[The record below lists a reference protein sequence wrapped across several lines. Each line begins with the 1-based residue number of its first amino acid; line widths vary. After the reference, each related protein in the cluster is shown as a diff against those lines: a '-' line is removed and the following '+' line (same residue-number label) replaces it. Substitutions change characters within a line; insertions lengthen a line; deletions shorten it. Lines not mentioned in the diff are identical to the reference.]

1 MAGLIVFFSL
11 VILRAI
17 LKASKRPPQTGA
29 ESLIGKIGITDT
41 TLNPDGMVSI
51 EHQSWSA
58 TSLGGEVGKGEAVR
72 VISVSGVR
80 LMVTPENKQG

>member
-1 MAGLIVFFSL
+1 

-29 ESLIGKIGITDT
+29 ESLIGKIGIADT

-51 EHQSWSA
+51 EHQIWSA
-58 TSLGGEVGKGEAVR
+58 TSLGGEVGKGEDVR

-80 LMVTPENKQG
+80 LMVTLENKQG